1 MIGQRLDNL
10 KTSKLDYKRVGGR
23 DFGLLLRKQER
34 GRAWATTLIYLF
46 LNLHQRRN
54 SMAKDISKQSQNKKP
69 NWLTDPSL
77 PLSEK
82 VFHFLVFAAG
92 WIIFGFAVHFLWVFT
107 HSTTQG
113 ATTVALSIVSS
124 LLVLFSF
131 FCIPGRGLQVL
142 ADIMEFSKKANH
154 IKILGI
160 EMHRS
165 DKIIEKIMEQQ
176 ENKKTKLIP
185 FPFSA

>member
-1 MIGQRLDNL
+1 M
-10 KTSKLDYKRVGGR
+10 T
-23 DFGLLLRKQER
+23 
-34 GRAWATTLIYLF
+34 
-46 LNLHQRRN
+46 
-54 SMAKDISKQSQNKKP
+54 KDISKQSQNKKP

-77 PLSEK
+77 PLAEK

-92 WIIFGFAVHFLWVFT
+92 WIIFGFAVHFLWVLT
-107 HSTTQG
+107 HSPTQG
-113 ATTVALSIVSS
+113 ATTVALSIVSF

-131 FCIPGRGLQVL
+131 FCVSGRGLQVL

-176 ENKKTKLIP
+176 EKKKQ
-185 FPFSA
+185 S